1 MICWRRGQVNSG
13 NADVYVNPADVFLCK
28 GFRFFV
34 AWLFLESSRQLIP
47 RRKWHLDIRH
57 CMGLE

>member
-1 MICWRRGQVNSG
+1 MAEMLMFPLTPPMSLCIRVSG
-13 NADVYVNPADVFLCK
+13 
-28 GFRFFV
+28 FFI
-34 AWLFLESSRQLIP
+34 AWLFSESSRQLIP